1 MNKKFSAFFILFF
14 VFFGNDL
21 FAQKSRHFWFTYG
34 HTKFVMSPGF
44 ETALFFHENIG
55 FNLGF
60 GTYLQLLN
68 KERIA
73 NQLYSSNFFFYNF
86 NMGPST
92 EFKINEKHSLGAGVG
107 VIIYYGPD
115 YKFLHHYVDGDYDIY
130 FDASNK
136 FRPDMG
142 ADFSIFYAYNRMSA
156 LVKFDVARKNWHV
169 GYGAKLEKKEKNK
182 NLEPIEQL

>member
-1 MNKKFSAFFILFF
+1 MSKKFSVFFILFF

-34 HTKFVMSPGF
+34 HIK
-44 ETALFFHENIG
+44 
-55 FNLGF
+55 
-60 GTYLQLLN
+60 LLN

-73 NQLYSSNFFFYNF
+73 NQLYPSNFFFYNF

-142 ADFSIFYAYNRMSA
+142 ADFSIFYAYKRISA
-156 LVKFDVARKNWHV
+156 LVKFDLARKNWHV